1 MPDSPTPKS
10 FDHVALWTSER
21 DALADLLCGPM
32 GLHVVERTDDFTL
45 VGADAREGKLTLFD
59 AEPPRERGSLV
70 RIVLRVLDLD
80 AALEQLPD
88 DLPVERQERG
98 AIFDGP
104 DGVGLGLVSAASGA
118 LDYDLDHVVL
128 RVADPDAVAAGLTD
142 LGFTERDGRLWIADR
157 AVALEPGGA
166 GDEPERPLLNHL
178 ALLVDSADAHIDAA
192 RAQGVEVT
200 DIKDA
205 PNTYA
210 GFVEGP
216 EGIRIEFVE
225 HKPTFSLV

>member
-1 MPDSPTPKS
+1 MAPSPRS

-21 DALADLLCGPM
+21 DALTDLLCDPM
-32 GLHVVERTDDFTL
+32 GLHVIERTDDFTL
-45 VGADAREGKLTLFD
+45 VGADAREGKITLFD
-59 AEPPRERGSLV
+59 AEAPRDPGSLV
-70 RIVLRVLDLD
+70 RIVLRVRDLD
-80 AALEQLPD
+80 AV
-88 DLPVERQERG
+88 VERFGET
-98 AIFDGP
+98 FEGP
-104 DGVGLGLVSAASGA
+104 DGVGFGFVQAADGA

-128 RVADPDAVAAGLTD
+128 RVADPEAVAAGLTG
-142 LGFTERDGRLWIADR
+142 LGFAERDGRLWIADR

-166 GDEPERPLLNHL
+166 GDEPEKPLLNHL

-192 RAQGVEVT
+192 RAQGIEVT

>member
-1 MPDSPTPKS
+1 MAPTPKS

-21 DALADLLCGPM
+21 DALADLLCGPI
-32 GLHVVERTDDFTL
+32 GQHVIERTDDFTL
-45 VGADAREGKLTLFD
+45 VGADARQGKITLFD
-59 AEPPRERGSLV
+59 ADAPRQPGSLV

-80 AALEQLPD
+80 AA
-88 DLPVERQERG
+88 VERLPGDVTVQRAER
-98 AIFDGP
+98 AASFAGP
-104 DGVGLGLVSAASGA
+104 DGVGLGFVAVDGG

-128 RVADPDAVAAGLTD
+128 RVAEPGAVAAGLTG

-157 AVALEPGGA
+157 AVALEPGGD
-166 GDEPERPLLNHL
+166 GNEPEQPLLNHL

>member
-1 MPDSPTPKS
+1 MAPSPKS

-21 DALADLLCGPM
+21 DALADLLCGPI
-32 GLHVVERTDDFTL
+32 GLHVIERTDDFTL
-45 VGADAREGKLTLFD
+45 VGADAREGKITLFD
-59 AEPPRERGSLV
+59 AEAPRDAGSLV
-70 RIVLRVLDLD
+70 RIVLRVLDLE
-80 AALEQLPD
+80 AAVEQLPD
-88 DLPVERQERG
+88 GTRVERQDGG
-98 AIFDGP
+98 ASFDGP
-104 DGVGLGLVSAASGA
+104 DGVGFGFVKTPEGG

-128 RVADPDAVAAGLTD
+128 RVSDPEKVAAGLTG
-142 LGFTERDGRLWIADR
+142 LGFAEREGRLWIADR
-157 AVALEPGGA
+157 AVVLEAGGA
-166 GDEPERPLLNHL
+166 GGEPEQPLLNHL

-192 RAQGVEVT
+192 REQGVEVT